1 MHDDAAH
8 PARQSADLRFFRLR
22 LLVKTLWHATG
33 GRFPARPRR
42 ADPRLLHAYLI
53 VGHPNSD
60 EQAVEGAMT
69 FAHRLGI
76 RIMLSKFSPIPGTP
90 DGEECRRWIDLGEP
104 LRHNKTAFVVN
115 RLGALEINRLKI
127 LAGQLNESIEEPG
140 QSACAETHRPEAI

>member
-1 MHDDAAH
+1 
-8 PARQSADLRFFRLR
+8 
-22 LLVKTLWHATG
+22 
-33 GRFPARPRR
+33 
-42 ADPRLLHAYLI
+42 
-53 VGHPNSD
+53 
-60 EQAVEGAMT
+60 MT

-127 LAGQLNESIEEPG
+127 LAGQLRE
-140 QSACAETHRPEAI
+140 HRRAGPKRVRRDS